1 MGSDASSTT
10 PPPYAR
16 GAPGGVGTS
25 GRPSLALAANAG
37 APRFL
42 QHMPQDARARRRTAL
57 AHLGGRSPVSAV
69 ELRNRN
75 VTTDELFGLAM
86 CFGVTIGEALDP
98 TGPAHR
104 RNLSFDLGLQPARLI
119 EPYVA
124 RLWGASRVVVRL
136 SHDDSRQYALD
147 VADNRALPMSLDV
160 VGLSPPA
167 GQGGELSD

>member
-10 PPPYAR
+10 PRPYAG

-25 GRPSLALAANAG
+25 GRPSLALAANVRAY
-37 APRFL
+37 RLL
-42 QHMPQDARARRRTAL
+42 QHMTQDDLARRMTDL
-57 AHLGGRSPVSAV
+57 GHLWGRSTVSAV

-75 VTTDELFGLAM
+75 VITDELFGLAM

-98 TGPAHR
+98 RGPAHR

-119 EPYVA
+119 EPHVA

-136 SHDDSRQYALD
+136 SH
-147 VADNRALPMSLDV
+147 
-160 VGLSPPA
+160 
-167 GQGGELSD
+167 